1 MAFDTIA
8 ALLGAAG
15 GAVVAVVGGRFVL
28 AARNRAVVEKAKADA
43 DAVRQKAL
51 TDADH
56 VKKDAQLAAKD
67 ELLKLRT
74 ENEKRL
80 EADRHEAREKDRAL
94 QKKEQ
99 LLDERESAHEKRQRM
114 LAEVES
120 TVAKR
125 QEAVRVKDDEVTK
138 LLDEQRSALSR
149 VAGMTVEEAKGV
161 LLEKIRVD
169 VAEEESRLIAKS
181 EEKVRA
187 TVDERTKDILST
199 AIQRVASDHA
209 TEITVSVIDLPND
222 EVKGR
227 IIGREGRN
235 IRAFEKA
242 SGVDVVVDDTPGVI
256 VVSAFDGVRRETA
269 RRAML
274 KLIKDGRIHPS
285 RIEEIVK
292 QTQSE
297 MEEDLNE
304 AGKQAV
310 LETNVGQMHPKLIH
324 LLGRLKYRTSY
335 GQNVLQHSIE
345 AGELAAAIA
354 AELGLKPRLAKRCG
368 LLHDIGKA
376 IDHEVEGGHPA
387 IGADIA
393 RRCGEDPVVVNAIA
407 AHHEDV
413 RMETSYAVLTA
424 AADAISAARPG
435 ARRDTL
441 ERYVQR
447 LQKLEEIACRY
458 EGVDHAYAI
467 QAGREIRVMV
477 NPTKVG
483 DRTAQRMAREIARS
497 IENELTYPGEV
508 KVTLVRETRVTDYA
522 R

>member
-1 MAFDTIA
+1 MDNLVVGVLA
-8 ALLGAAG
+8 GAAG
-15 GAVVAVVGGRFVL
+15 VL
-28 AARNRAVVEKAKADA
+28 AGYALKQLLAASRAKAAADRASAEAETIRQKAHADA
-43 DAVRQKAL
+43 D
-51 TDADH
+51 H
-56 VKKDAQLAAKD
+56 IKKDAQLAAKD
-67 ELLKLRT
+67 ELLKLRS

-80 EADRHEAREKDRAL
+80 EADRHEVREKERSL

-99 LLDERESAHEKRQRM
+99 LIDERDVALEKRQRM
-114 LAEVES
+114 LSDVEA

-125 QEAVRVKDDEVTK
+125 QETVRQKDEELAKT
-138 LLDEQRSALSR
+138 LEEQRVVLAR
-149 VAGMTVEEAKGV
+149 TAGMTVEEAKAV

-187 TVDERTKDILST
+187 TMDERTKDILST

-292 QTQSE
+292 QTQTE

-354 AELGLKPRLAKRCG
+354 SELGLKPRVAKRCG